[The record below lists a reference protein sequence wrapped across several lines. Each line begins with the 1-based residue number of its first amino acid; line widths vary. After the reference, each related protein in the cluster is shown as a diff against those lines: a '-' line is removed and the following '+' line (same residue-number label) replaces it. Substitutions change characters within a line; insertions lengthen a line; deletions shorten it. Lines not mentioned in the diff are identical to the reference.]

1 MHRYLF
7 HIPLRTWARGLLTE
21 MTAFLAFLGALF
33 ALTALIVWVL

>member
-21 MTAFLAFLGALF
+21 LAAFLTFIGVLF
-33 ALTALIVWVL
+33 VLSALIVWLF